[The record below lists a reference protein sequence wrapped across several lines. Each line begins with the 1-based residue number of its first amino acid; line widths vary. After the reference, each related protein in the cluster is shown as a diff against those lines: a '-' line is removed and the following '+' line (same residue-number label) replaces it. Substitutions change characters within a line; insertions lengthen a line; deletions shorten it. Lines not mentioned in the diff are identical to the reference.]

1 MAHMYEHTHTD
12 TIDETFCTAIYN
24 KVINYRYNNI
34 TTLRAGFYLIIMVG
48 CGSNELNYKNSIHTE
63 QNSGPLCFRRIII
76 VTQFQDGTFLCRLF
90 VNFVITRAS
99 CSLGVG

>member
-1 MAHMYEHTHTD
+1 MYEHTHTD

-76 VTQFQDGTFLCRLF
+76 VTQFQNGTFLCIGF
-90 VNFVITRAS
+90 SVI
-99 CSLGVG
+99 SLSLAPAAL

>member
-34 TTLRAGFYLIIMVG
+34 TTLRAGFYLIIMV
-48 CGSNELNYKNSIHTE
+48 
-63 QNSGPLCFRRIII
+63 I
-76 VTQFQDGTFLCRLF
+76 VFPM
-90 VNFVITRAS
+90 N
-99 CSLGVG
+99 